1 MEKLINQ
8 MKMDLELQDY
18 SQKTI
23 DSYLKHIRDFSAYF
37 QGSVSQLGEDD
48 IRKYLYY
55 VKKEKG
61 YGRSY
66 LSQVFCA
73 IKFLYRET
81 IEMPVSLGKLRG
93 PKRMIKLPVIFSQEE
108 VRQLFDAT
116 ENLKHRMILMV
127 MYSAGL
133 RINET
138 AHLKVTDIDSKRMQ
152 IRVRHGKGKKDR
164 YTLLSVKL
172 LKHLQDYWRVY
183 RPEEWLFPSRR
194 KRTPIC
200 DSTISRIFKNAK
212 KKPEYKKR
220 LHPIHSGIVLRP
232 IF

>member
-1 MEKLINQ
+1 MEKLIDQ

-18 SQKTI
+18 SPKTI
-23 DSYLKHIRDFSAYF
+23 DSYLKHIRDFTAYF

-48 IRKYLYY
+48 IRKYLYH
-55 VKKEKG
+55 VKKEKS
-61 YGRSY
+61 YGQSY
-66 LSQVFCA
+66 LAQVFSA

-81 IEMPVSLGKLRG
+81 IEMPISLGKLRG
-93 PKRMIKLPVIFSQEE
+93 PKRMIKLPVILSQEE
-108 VRQLFDAT
+108 VRQLFNAA

-127 MYSAGL
+127 TYSAGL
-133 RINET
+133 RVNET

-152 IRVRHGKGKKDR
+152 IRVRQGKGKKDR
-164 YTLLSVKL
+164 YALLSAKV
-172 LKHLQDYWRVY
+172 LKHLQEYWLAY

-194 KRTPIC
+194 RATPIC
-200 DSTISRIFKNAK
+200 DSTISRIFKDAK

-220 LHPIHSGIVLRP
+220 LHPIPSGTALQP